1 MTLILTH
8 ISRHGII
15 HASDSNLTAADS
27 SPAGQAKKTFRLPRL
42 RAGLTIAGSYSV
54 GGVPMDR
61 WMNLFISQH
70 SISTGSLATFA
81 YALSK
86 ALESEMSLEE
96 KKGGS
101 LVHIAGYVKDKGRYH
116 PEFYFVRNVHGIASS
131 GEYTDIR
138 NDFAVS
144 EDFWTRDCPRE
155 NLMDA
160 FQRDVCQLYINGFPE
175 GRIGYLALQAPL
187 TMFFSEVW
195 SQPTWGFR
203 PPRTAIET
211 AEFLKLYMTVIATL
225 FRVSDYP
232 ARFIGGKVQLLR
244 IAQPKRVATRC

>member
-27 SPAGQAKKTFRLPRL
+27 SPAGKAKKTFRLPKL

-70 SISTGSLATFA
+70 TVSAGSLKAFA
-81 YALSK
+81 YALGKS
-86 ALESEMSLEE
+86 LESEMLREE
-96 KKGGS
+96 KEGGS
-101 LVHIAGYVKDKGRYH
+101 MVHIAGYVRDKGCYH

-144 EDFWTRDCPRE
+144 EDFWTRDCPRG
-155 NLMDA
+155 NLMEA
-160 FQRDVCQLYINGFPE
+160 FQRDVYQLYINGFPE
-175 GRIGYLALQAPL
+175 GRIGYLGLQAPL
-187 TMFFSEVW
+187 TKFFSDIW
-195 SQPTWGFR
+195 SRPAWRFR
-203 PPRTAIET
+203 PPRTVYET
-211 AEFLKLYMTVIATL
+211 AEFLKLYMNVIATL

-232 ARFIGGKVQLLR
+232 ARFIGGRVQLLQ
-244 IAQPKRVATRC
+244 IVQPKRVATSC